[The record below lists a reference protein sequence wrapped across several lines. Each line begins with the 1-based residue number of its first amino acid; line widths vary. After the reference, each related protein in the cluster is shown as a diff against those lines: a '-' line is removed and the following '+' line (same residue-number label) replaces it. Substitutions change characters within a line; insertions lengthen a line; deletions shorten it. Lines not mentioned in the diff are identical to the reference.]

1 MDGGLQNTIVIL
13 ASLMVAVFAA
23 QTILLLI
30 FVIAFRQWLNR
41 TGSVVEQISRNLEP
55 VLATSRELMVESR
68 ERLNALGANLH
79 EISQLA
85 KNQMVRV
92 DDFVKD
98 TTERAQMQI
107 VRLDQLVGDT
117 MDRVEETTEAIQH
130 GVLKPVRELTAVVA
144 GIRTGVEFLM
154 KRNRKTVERATQD
167 EEMFI

>member
-1 MDGGLQNTIVIL
+1 MDGTLQNAMVIL
-13 ASLMVAVFAA
+13 ASLMVAVFVA

-30 FVIAFRQWLNR
+30 FVVAFRQWLSR
-41 TGSVVEQISRNLEP
+41 TGSVIEQISHNLEP
-55 VLATSRELMVESR
+55 VLATSRELMAESR
-68 ERLNALGANLH
+68 ERLAALGANLH
-79 EISQLA
+79 EISQIA
-85 KNQMVRV
+85 KSQMLRV
-92 DDFVKD
+92 DGFVKD

-117 MDRVEETTEAIQH
+117 MDRVEETTEAIQD
-130 GVLKPVRELTAVVA
+130 GVLKPVRELSAVAA